1 VDREAK
7 LTAING
13 SSGINF
19 EKMKN
24 ALLGKSVLIT
34 RPRESVE
41 IHDDL
46 AEKLR
51 AAGAELLFQPAIA
64 ISDPP
69 DWQPVDEAMARI
81 REFDWL
87 VFSSSNGV
95 RYFFERLLRNSR
107 ETSEIAAVKI
117 AAIGPSTAQELEK
130 YGYHA
135 AMVPQE
141 YRAESLAESLVGDAS
156 GCRFLLIRASR
167 GREVLAERLSAAG
180 AIVEQVVAYTSSDI
194 ETPDA
199 AISARLAAGE
209 IDWITVSS
217 SSIARALVGLFGE
230 NLRRA
235 KLASISPVTSA
246 ALREQGFEPAAEAGE
261 FTSAG
266 LAEAILRQA
275 GV

>member
-1 VDREAK
+1 
-7 LTAING
+7 
-13 SSGINF
+13 
-19 EKMKN
+19 MKN

-51 AAGAELLFQPAIA
+51 VAGAEVLFQPAIA
-64 ISDPP
+64 ISAPP
-69 DWQPVDEAMARI
+69 DWQPLDEATARI
-81 REFDWL
+81 GEFDWL
-87 VFSSSNGV
+87 VFSSNNGV
-95 RYFFERLLRNSR
+95 RYFFERLRHNGRDLV
-107 ETSEIAAVKI
+107 EITPVKI

-130 YGYHA
+130 FGYHA

-141 YRAESLAESLVGDAS
+141 YRAEALAESLVGDAS
-156 GCRFLLIRASR
+156 GRRFLLIRASR

-199 AISARLAAGE
+199 AIFARLAAGD

-235 KLASISPVTSA
+235 KLASISPVTTA
-246 ALREQGFEPAAEAGE
+246 ALQEQGFEPAAEAGE